1 MHTEYP
7 TQSTGPGAFAI
18 VSLIICLKFYL
29 AIIPSGFQYMI
40 QLPVPYWKIL
50 HEEEQQQHS

>member
-1 MHTEYP
+1 MHPESP
-7 TQSTGPGAFAI
+7 TQSAGPGAIAI

-40 QLPVPYWKIL
+40 HLPVPYWRIL
-50 HEEEQQQHS
+50 QEEERQQHS